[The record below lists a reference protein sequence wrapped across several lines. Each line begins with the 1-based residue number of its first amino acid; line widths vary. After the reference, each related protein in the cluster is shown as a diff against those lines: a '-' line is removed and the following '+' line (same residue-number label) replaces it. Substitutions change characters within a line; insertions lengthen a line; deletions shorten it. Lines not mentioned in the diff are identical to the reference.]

1 MSINS
6 WTWHNIYSEKV
17 AKVKGSLAIYT
28 VVQVPSESNNT
39 LLLVYSLST
48 KVILMHRLHAD
59 SCIVTVSSYYYLH
72 FGNKVAIL
80 YYVVC
85 EKFTCWFYNFKFSKC
100 NFFCNINVRKHTLL
114 PKWRSRKNYCQHE
127 GTYHNNA
134 RVSQHATYPLK
145 WLY

>member
-6 WTWHNIYSEKV
+6 WTWHNINSEKV
-17 AKVKGSLAIYT
+17 SKVKGSLAIYT

-100 NFFCNINVRKHTLL
+100 NFFLQ
-114 PKWRSRKNYCQHE
+114 Y
-127 GTYHNNA
+127 
-134 RVSQHATYPLK
+134 
-145 WLY
+145 